1 MVQGTA
7 VLQVLLLQ
15 PRVQVFFSV
24 IVQLSNWKA
33 LILALMHFQP
43 LIQAVGAVAVSG
55 FSTVMLS
62 CAETVP
68 AGRELFSGMVS
79 VEEEQAVRSRPKRT
93 MPKSAS
99 FFMIV

>member
-1 MVQGTA
+1 M
-7 VLQVLLLQ
+7 
-15 PRVQVFFSV
+15 QVFFSV